1 MTRTRRSPNLRT
13 TYRAALGTVLLAYA
27 GSAGAQ
33 PEADDDL
40 GSPANAAA
48 RFDYLLHCSGC
59 HRPDGTGSAPDVPS
73 LRGAVG
79 SLVATPEGR
88 AYIAR
93 VPEVAQSPLDD
104 DDLARLLNW
113 VLREFN
119 AATLPERFRPLDGDE
134 VGAARAR
141 ILTDP
146 IRDRAAIVGAYA
158 DSPSGNPEGAE
169 PSDRNRD

>member
-13 TYRAALGTVLLAYA
+13 TFRAMLGTVVLAYA
-27 GSAGAQ
+27 GSAAAQ

-79 SLVATPEGR
+79 SLVSTPEGR
-88 AYIAR
+88 EYIAR

-119 AATLPERFRPLDGDE
+119 ADTLPERFRPLDGDE

-141 ILTDP
+141 ILADP
-146 IRDRAAIVGAYA
+146 IRARATIVGAYPG
-158 DSPSGNPEGAE
+158 SPSGNSEGAE